1 MSDGLGGA
9 TALWDRLIDACV
21 LGHRAPLLGQ
31 PNLALHA
38 DLFVRLRDL

>member
-31 PNLALHA
+31 SNLAFHA
-38 DLFVRLRDL
+38 FIIVRVCDL